1 MKKSIVFIN
10 QSSGYLMIDI
20 INAHVPHYDELV
32 LLTGFLNPR
41 ETPLDKKV
49 KVKKGMTYRRSSS
62 IKRLLTWVIFW
73 LQSIFYVFVKYRKSK
88 LYFVSNPPLNTFTAK
103 WVKRDF
109 AFLIYDIYPEALAKN
124 NIISQ
129 NSKLYKF
136 WENSNNAV
144 YRKAKSI
151 FTLSQGMKTLM
162 KLSEQDGKKVRVV
175 PVWTNNRFFEDIPSE
190 NNRFIDKHNLK
201 DKFVVSYSGN
211 LGRTH
216 PVEKIIDLAQK
227 LKKDKDIIFLI
238 IGEGDKK
245 KQLLQKQKEL
255 SLPNLMILDFQPTP
269 LFPHVLAAIHIGV
282 VTLESD
288 AADLSV
294 PSKTYNLM
302 SAGKPILSISN
313 STSELSNIVEGHQI
327 GKNFSEYQIKE
338 MKDFILKLKNDRP
351 MYRNFAVNSK
361 KTSLEFSPDNANEMI
376 LN

>member
-269 LFPHVLAAIHIGV
+269 LFPHVLAASHIGV